1 MNDERETSTTGDLLL
16 PEALSEQISPARST
30 AVAARVGILLGVA
43 VTICFLT
50 GLISH
55 WIQHPP
61 AWFWWPAH
69 PVWLYQV
76 TQGAHVI
83 SGVVAIPLLI
93 VKLWSVFPR
102 LFARPLL
109 GNPLRVLER
118 GSVAVLVGSMIF
130 QLVTGLFN
138 TAQYYP
144 WRFFFTT
151 THYAMAFVAIGAVA
165 VHLAVKL
172 PVIRAALVRPDRS
185 TEEGGSPTD
194 RAEISRRVVLG
205 SAIAAAAVAGIAVA
219 GQTVPLLRRVS
230 ALAPRSGQG
239 PQGVPINR
247 TAAEAGVAERA
258 RDTAY
263 QLTVTIGE
271 KTRAF
276 SVDDLAALPQTTAEL
291 PIACVEG
298 WSANAEWS
306 GVAVRDLLAA
316 VGDYSGGDVV
326 FRSLEQG
333 GLFNQS
339 LLPQPHVEAAD
350 SLIALRLNG
359 AQLDLDHGYPCR
371 LIAPNRPG
379 VRQTKW
385 LSTIEVQR

>member
-1 MNDERETSTTGDLLL
+1 MNDDRETSTGDLLL
-16 PEALSEQISPARST
+16 PEALSEQFSPARST
-30 AVAARVGILLGVA
+30 AVAARVGILLGLA

-109 GNPLRVLER
+109 GNPLRILER
-118 GSVAVLVGSMIF
+118 GSVAVLVGSTIF

-151 THYAMAFVAIGAVA
+151 THYAMAFVAIGALA
-165 VHLAVKL
+165 VHLAIKL
-172 PVIRAALVRPDRS
+172 PVIRTALVRPEKS
-185 TEEGGSPTD
+185 TEDGELLTD
-194 RAEISRRVVLG
+194 RAALSRRVVLG
-205 SAIAAAAVAGIAVA
+205 SAFAAATVAGIAVA
-219 GQTVPLLRRVS
+219 GQTVPLLRRISV
-230 ALAPRSGQG
+230 LAPRSGEG

-247 TAAEAGVAERA
+247 TAAQAGVAERA

-263 QLTVTIGE
+263 RLTVTLGE

-298 WSANAEWS
+298 WSADAEWS

-326 FRSLEQG
+326 FQSLEQS

-359 AQLDLDHGYPCR
+359 EQLDLDHGYPCR

-385 LSTIEVQR
+385 LSTVEVQR

>member
-1 MNDERETSTTGDLLL
+1 MNDDRETSTGDLLL
-16 PEALSEQISPARST
+16 PEALSEQFSPARST
-30 AVAARVGILLGVA
+30 AVAARVGILLGLA

-109 GNPLRVLER
+109 GNPLRILER
-118 GSVAVLVGSMIF
+118 GSVAVLVGSTIF

-151 THYAMAFVAIGAVA
+151 THYAMAFVAIGALA
-165 VHLAVKL
+165 VHLAIKL
-172 PVIRAALVRPDRS
+172 PVIRTALVRPEKS
-185 TEEGGSPTD
+185 TEDGELLTD
-194 RAEISRRVVLG
+194 RAALSRRVVLG
-205 SAIAAAAVAGIAVA
+205 SAFAAATVAGIAVA
-219 GQTVPLLRRVS
+219 GQTVPLLRRISV
-230 ALAPRSGQG
+230 LAPRSGEG

-247 TAAEAGVAERA
+247 TAAQAGVAERA

-263 QLTVTIGE
+263 RLTVTLGE

-298 WSANAEWS
+298 WSADAEWS

-326 FRSLEQG
+326 FRSLEQS

>member
-1 MNDERETSTTGDLLL
+1 MNDDRETSTGDLLL
-16 PEALSEQISPARST
+16 PEALSEQFSPARST

-109 GNPLRVLER
+109 GNPLRMLER
-118 GSVAVLVGSMIF
+118 GSVAVLVGSMIL

-151 THYAMAFVAIGAVA
+151 THYAMAFVAIGALA

-172 PVIRAALVRPDRS
+172 PVIRTALVQPERS
-185 TEEGGSPTD
+185 TEDGEPLTD
-194 RAEISRRVVLG
+194 RAALSRRVVLG
-205 SAIAAAAVAGIAVA
+205 SAFAAAAVAGIAVA
-219 GQTVPLLRRVS
+219 GQTVPLLRRISV
-230 ALAPRSGQG
+230 LAPRSGEG

-247 TAAEAGVAERA
+247 TAAQAGVAERA

-263 QLTVTIGE
+263 RLTVTLGE

-316 VGDYSGGDVV
+316 VGNYSGGDVV

-359 AQLDLDHGYPCR
+359 EQLDLDHGYPCR

>member
-1 MNDERETSTTGDLLL
+1 MNDDRETSTGDLLL
-16 PEALSEQISPARST
+16 PEALSEQFSPARST
-30 AVAARVGILLGVA
+30 AVAARVGILLGLA

-109 GNPLRVLER
+109 GNPLRILER
-118 GSVAVLVGSMIF
+118 GSVAVLVGSTIF

-151 THYAMAFVAIGAVA
+151 THYAMAFVAIGALA
-165 VHLAVKL
+165 VHLAIKL
-172 PVIRAALVRPDRS
+172 PVIRTALVRPEKS
-185 TEEGGSPTD
+185 TEDGELLTD
-194 RAEISRRVVLG
+194 RAALSRRVVLG
-205 SAIAAAAVAGIAVA
+205 SAFAAATVAGIAVA
-219 GQTVPLLRRVS
+219 GQTVPLLRRISV
-230 ALAPRSGQG
+230 LAPRSGEG

-247 TAAEAGVAERA
+247 TAAQAGVAERA

-263 QLTVTIGE
+263 RLTVTLGE

-298 WSANAEWS
+298 WSADAEWS

-316 VGDYSGGDVV
+316 VGDYSGGDVA
-326 FRSLEQG
+326 FQSLEQS

-359 AQLDLDHGYPCR
+359 EQLDLDHGYPCR

>member
-1 MNDERETSTTGDLLL
+1 MNDDRETSTGDLLL
-16 PEALSEQISPARST
+16 PEALSEQFSPARST

-109 GNPLRVLER
+109 GNPLRMLER
-118 GSVAVLVGSMIF
+118 GSVAVLVGSMIL

-185 TEEGGSPTD
+185 TEEGESPTD

-230 ALAPRSGQG
+230 VLAPRSGQG

-263 QLTVTIGE
+263 RLTVTLGE

-316 VGDYSGGDVV
+316 VGNYSGGDVV

-359 AQLDLDHGYPCR
+359 EQLDLDHGYPCR